1 MDAEQMSA
9 KEFAEQVGI
18 SQATMSNILGGR
30 NKPSLEVFQKV
41 LERFRTVSS
50 DWLILGVGTMRR
62 QINDSQGD
70 KSAPSTGVQPS
81 KSAAPELVFPDSNPS
96 EKIAAPEIHR
106 TSMAQQSAEKA
117 ADHTGRRIR
126 RIVIYYEDG
135 TYEER

>member
-1 MDAEQMSA
+1 MNEQVRLKQLMDAEKMSA

-41 LERFRTVSS
+41 LECFRTVSS

-70 KSAPSTGVQPS
+70 KLDPPTSSQPS
-81 KSAAPELVFPDSNPS
+81 KSAVSELIFEDKKPIEKNTTS
-96 EKIAAPEIHR
+96 EK
-106 TSMAQQSAEKA
+106 
-117 ADHTGRRIR
+117 RIK